1 MKSENENLEGSI
13 LQPVILGPQNHILK
27 VSFQSSNPFPLPAQA
42 SAILLLPKAPCQLK
56 DVVILTPFLLIN
68 LRRQLACSPALLLL
82 EAPK

>member
-42 SAILLLPKAPCQLK
+42 SAILPLPKAPCQLK
-56 DVVILTPFLLIN
+56 DVILTPFLLIN
-68 LRRQLACSPALLLL
+68 LRRRLARSPASLLL